1 MQYID
6 KYENN
11 MNQDAVKPRES
22 EISDNPDKFSEN
34 KLHISANLLSDQ
46 TKLI

>member
-11 MNQDAVKPRES
+11 MNQNVVKPRES

-34 KLHISANLLSDQ
+34 KLQVCVNLFSDQ